1 MVPPIN
7 NQNAKNVLF
16 HYFDVYLSRSQKKA
30 FYGNK
35 AKFFGAKIAPFK
47 KGKKRAKSF
56 DHARVP

>member
-1 MVPPIN
+1 VAPSII
-7 NQNAKNVLF
+7 NQNAKSVPLLRCLF
-16 HYFDVYLSRSQKKA
+16 ESFAKKA

-56 DHARVP
+56 DHAKVP